1 MVLQQMFSKEWI
13 EGQHQDRYQS
23 MILEIA
29 EEMAIVSKWISPT
42 PPSLDTADDL
52 S

>member
-1 MVLQQMFSKEWI
+1 MVLQQVFSKEWI
-13 EGQHQDRYQS
+13 DGQRQDRYQS

-29 EEMAIVSKWISPT
+29 EEMTIVSQWISPT
-42 PPSLDTADDL
+42 PPSPDTADDL